1 LGVAIG
7 FTGSGCPQRT
17 CTSDVRHARRTIK
30 KTNIKNDVCLHSDR
44 KAKPS
49 YFVENK
55 IYFRKNYEKK

>member
-1 LGVAIG
+1 V
-7 FTGSGCPQRT
+7 
-17 CTSDVRHARRTIK
+17 
-30 KTNIKNDVCLHSDR
+30 NR